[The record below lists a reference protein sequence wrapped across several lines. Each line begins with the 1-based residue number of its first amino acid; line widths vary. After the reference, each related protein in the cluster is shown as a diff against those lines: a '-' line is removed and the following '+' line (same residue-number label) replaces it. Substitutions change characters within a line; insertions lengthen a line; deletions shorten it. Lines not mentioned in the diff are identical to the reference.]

1 MDKNQL
7 SEGIVYLVGAGPGDT
22 GLLTLR
28 ARSLIEGCD
37 VLVYDHLAN
46 RKLHNWA
53 SAECERIDVGKSP
66 GRHTMEQSEIGKIL
80 VAKAQNG
87 LKVVRLKG
95 GDPFVFGRC
104 AEEMLALD
112 EADVSYEVVPGVT
125 AALACAA

>member
-7 SEGIVYLVGAGPGDT
+7 SEGIVYLVGAGPGDP

-46 RKLHNWA
+46 RKLHDWA
-53 SAECERIDVGKSP
+53 SAGCERIDVGKSP
-66 GRHTMEQSEIGKIL
+66 GRHTMEQSEIGEIL
-80 VAKAQNG
+80 VAKAQDG

-95 GDPFVFGRC
+95 RRSFCVWSLCGGD
-104 AEEMLALD
+104 
-112 EADVSYEVVPGVT
+112 
-125 AALACAA
+125 ACVG